1 MKDRSD
7 AQARVIDI
15 AGFEAGGHYSPAIAA
30 GGFVFVSGQTPR
42 DAERRIVGDTIETQ
56 TAAALDNV
64 AKVLGAAGGSLAD
77 VVKMTIYLT
86 DLASFSGFNTVY
98 ATYFPDVKPA
108 RTTVE
113 CGLRDVLVEI
123 DAIAYLGSTFT

>member
-1 MKDRSD
+1 MKNRSD
-7 AQARVIDI
+7 AQARAINID
-15 AGFEAGGHYSPAIAA
+15 GLEAGGHYSPATAA

-42 DAERRIVGDTIETQ
+42 DADRRIVGDTIETQ

-64 AKVLGAAGGSLAD
+64 AKVLSAAGGSLTD

-86 DLASFSGFNTVY
+86 DLTLFPRFNTVY
-98 ATYFPDVKPA
+98 ATYFPHFKPA

-113 CGLRDVLVEI
+113 CGLREVLVEI
-123 DAIAYLGSTFT
+123 DAIAHLGA